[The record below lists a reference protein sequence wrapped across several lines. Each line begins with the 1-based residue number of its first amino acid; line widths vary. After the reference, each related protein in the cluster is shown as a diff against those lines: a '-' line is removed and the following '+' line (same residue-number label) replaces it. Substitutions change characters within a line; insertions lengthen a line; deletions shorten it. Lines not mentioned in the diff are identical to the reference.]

1 MREPSSRAKASE
13 VGGKSDDI
21 GDDYRTRHNAAMNSL
36 LSRLLRCLTA
46 FLLTLALTGPA
57 FAWNATGHRL
67 IAEIAWQ
74 QLSKQSRE
82 TITGLL
88 VLHPDYAHWAQKADA
103 AGMRRIFAEASTWA
117 DEIRH
122 DPRFIDLPRQGS
134 DSPATD
140 ATHQQARHR
149 DWHYLNY
156 DRDGN
161 IVGGQL
167 DRRIGELTQILRS
180 TAELEQKIWAL
191 PWLLHLIGDIHQ
203 PMHVGYAADAGGNG
217 FDIDNP
223 FSQRRPLMNL
233 HRYWDDYPARPA
245 CAGRSWRKP
254 LAVWPVSTK
263 RQRKAATS
271 TGAMKRMRCWRWLI
285 PNPTATRPCASA
297 KPSTNAARQLPI
309 SKSRR
314 LATVWVASLR
324 RFLAHAFHVKRNN
337 YRLEQ
342 GAVSRIRPRNL
353 SSSWRLIGQGI
364 ETIPDG
370 EGMTGEKLLHR

>member
-1 MREPSSRAKASE
+1 
-13 VGGKSDDI
+13 
-21 GDDYRTRHNAAMNSL
+21 MNSL
-36 LSRLLRCLTA
+36 LCRLLRCLAA

-82 TITGLL
+82 TISGLL

-103 AGMRRIFAEASTWA
+103 AGMRRVFAEASTWA

-140 ATHQQARHR
+140 ATNQQARHR

-233 HRYWDDYPARPA
+233 HRYWDDLPGPAGLR
-245 CAGRSWRKP
+245 GKK
-254 LAVWPVSTK
+254 LE
-263 RQRKAATS
+263 KAA
-271 TGAMKRMRCWRWLI
+271 
-285 PNPTATRPCASA
+285 
-297 KPSTNAARQLPI
+297 
-309 SKSRR
+309 RR
-314 LATVWVASLR
+314 LARQFEAPTQGSHTDWRDETHAL
-324 RFLAHAFHVKRNN
+324 LALAYPESDGDSPVRISKAFHQRSMAIADQQIAAAG
-337 YRLEQ
+337 YRLGRQLEAIF
-342 GAVSRIRPRNL
+342 GTRVPR
-353 SSSWRLIGQGI
+353 
-364 ETIPDG
+364 ET
-370 EGMTGEKLLHR
+370 K